1 MDNKENKDLNYDF
14 GFENQVTKKDEKVP
28 DATDE
33 VEVLDDSTDSTD
45 VKIENNNTE
54 TNDIEKLEE
63 NVEEL
68 TDDNLDETKNSETN
82 VKKIKILNKEFNY
95 EDVILVLMG
104 IVIVV
109 AIFLMPKIM
118 SMFK

>member
-1 MDNKENKDLNYDF
+1 MGKAKQE
-14 GFENQVTKKDEKVP
+14 EKKKIIILSGNEQGAK
-28 DATDE
+28 
-33 VEVLDDSTDSTD
+33 
-45 VKIENNNTE
+45 KIEDLLE
-54 TNDIEKLEE
+54 PEEIKYKYIEKLEE

-104 IVIVV
+104 IVIVA